1 MLEYRCTLHTNHQ
14 ATPINIMTAA
24 SKSLTT
30 AILFL
35 TRSSSSF
42 TQGTRNHP
50 YRAFSTKQFGT
61 TQKSTMTTSTNSPCP
76 TPPIPRREEDRV
88 VYAGVAPPGWDP
100 KMPRQS
106 NDSTEKLIDPPVPI
120 PDPYG
125 WLRDDKRESK
135 EILDYLKAENDYSQ
149 EVTKHLKGLQDT
161 LYEGM
166 VYLIYI
172 CLK

>member
-1 MLEYRCTLHTNHQ
+1 
-14 ATPINIMTAA
+14 
-24 SKSLTT
+24 
-30 AILFL
+30 
-35 TRSSSSF
+35 
-42 TQGTRNHP
+42 
-50 YRAFSTKQFGT
+50 
-61 TQKSTMTTSTNSPCP
+61 
-76 TPPIPRREEDRV
+76 
-88 VYAGVAPPGWDP
+88 
-100 KMPRQS
+100 MPRQS

>member
-1 MLEYRCTLHTNHQ
+1 
-14 ATPINIMTAA
+14 MTAA

-42 TQGTRNHP
+42 TQGTRHHNPH
-50 YRAFSTKQFGT
+50 RAFSTKQSLFGA
-61 TQKSTMTTSTNSPCP
+61 TQKSTMTTSTP
-76 TPPIPRREEDRV
+76 TPPVPRREEDRV
-88 VYAGVAPPGWDP
+88 VYAGSAPPGWDP

-106 NDSTEKLIDPPVPI
+106 NDSTEKLIDPPI
-120 PDPYG
+120 AISDPYG

>member
-1 MLEYRCTLHTNHQ
+1 M
-14 ATPINIMTAA
+14 
-24 SKSLTT
+24 TT

-42 TQGTRNHP
+42 TQGTRHHNPH
-50 YRAFSTKQFGT
+50 RAFSTKQSLFGT
-61 TQKSTMTTSTNSPCP
+61 TQKSTMTTSSTNNSPP
-76 TPPIPRREEDRV
+76 TPPVPRREEDRV
-88 VYAGVAPPGWDP
+88 VYAGSAPPGWDP

>member
-1 MLEYRCTLHTNHQ
+1 
-14 ATPINIMTAA
+14 MTAA

-42 TQGTRNHP
+42 TQGTRHHNPH
-50 YRAFSTKQFGT
+50 RAFSTKQSLFGA
-61 TQKSTMTTSTNSPCP
+61 TQKSTMTTSTA
-76 TPPIPRREEDRV
+76 TPPVPRREEDRV
-88 VYAGVAPPGWDP
+88 VYAGSAPPGWDP

-106 NDSTEKLIDPPVPI
+106 NDSTEKLIDPPI
-120 PDPYG
+120 AISDPYG